1 MSELE
6 KILPLDLLD
15 YVKENKLINPIL
27 LQESQ
32 SPTATDN
39 GNQIAPVED
48 VSRKNEDDSWWM
60 QDVKNTMLVMNDQS
74 V

>member
-15 YVKENKLINPIL
+15 YVKENNLINPLL

-48 VSRKNEDDSWWM
+48 VSRKVEDDS
-60 QDVKNTMLVMNDQS
+60 
-74 V
+74 